1 LRLSEKSA
9 PPLRVKQTHHI
20 IFEIFLAKAQSEGFG
35 RMCLVYIKNQFKHAK
50 VVLQFT
56 VHLGKSNRNFL
67 LYGRMQLVPTTN
79 NYSLI
84 NSNGF
89 PAFARL
95 KTIHIAHHIIISL
108 WALAR
113 NHIWFPSLCA
123 LENNPYRTNH
133 KQFPLRLSEKH
144 PHLVYQ
150 LRALKNKPHLTNHNH
165 KHSAPPRETPN

>member
-1 LRLSEKSA
+1 VLGLYKKPIQARKGGIGVIIPRSPKKTA

-95 KTIHIAHHIIISL
+95 KTIHTHHIIISL

-113 NHIWFPSLCA
+113 NISGFPAFARLKTIQ
-123 LENNPYRTNH
+123 TN
-133 KQFPLRLSEKH
+133 
-144 PHLVYQ
+144 Y
-150 LRALKNKPHLTNHNH
+150 
-165 KHSAPPRETPN
+165 

>member
-1 LRLSEKSA
+1 M
-9 PPLRVKQTHHI
+9 KQTHHI

-95 KTIHIAHHIIISL
+95 KTIHIAQTI
-108 WALAR
+108 
-113 NHIWFPSLCA
+113 
-123 LENNPYRTNH
+123 NNS
-133 KQFPLRLSEKH
+133 PLRLSEK
-144 PHLVYQ
+144 
-150 LRALKNKPHLTNHNH
+150 
-165 KHSAPPRETPN
+165 SAPPLRVKQTHHIIFEIFLAKAQSEGFGRMCLVYIKNQFKHAKVVLQFTVHLCKSNRNFLL